1 MHKEME
7 TADGKS
13 STSKCC
19 FQQKISRG
27 LQRMKT
33 ETVSFRTE
41 ANLSGKHVRL
51 KGRNILGTLICKKHA
66 IGLVAAFLLGNVK
79 LMGDLMPFGMAF
91 YAAALGFGVNRILLA
106 LAVITGMIAGG
117 GKGQVFVAAAAI
129 LISTIIN
136 LPFKEGKSK
145 INLRYAVTA
154 FISVLIP
161 ELLIVYLQG
170 FLLYDLLKAVLHC
183 FIVFTSVFIFSHA
196 FALLDDT
203 RKNRL
208 FTNEEV
214 ISIAITAS
222 LALSSALNLH
232 VFGFNLKNV
241 VCIFIVL
248 IFSYKSGPGVG
259 AAVGVTVGLIV
270 SMSGKVTP
278 LVIGSYAFCGLLGG
292 VFRSLGK
299 VGSSLGFIMGNA
311 LLTLYLNGSTEVII
325 YLNEILIAMTFFII
339 VPEKLINAVT
349 NVLVRDVSADT
360 DKRSYSQRIRDITV
374 EKLNKFS
381 NAFRELSR
389 TFSEISETKVV
400 ADKQDITGVFDRVAE
415 SVCKDCSLCLYCWDR
430 NFYNTYQVMF
440 RIIERLD
447 AKGRIEESD
456 IPDYFLDKCERIY
469 DFVKAVNSAY
479 EVFKVDMVW
488 KRKIGESRELIS
500 QQLEGLS
507 KVISSLSSEINTD
520 ICFKADL
527 EDLILFELKKAGLK
541 AKDVTVFENKWG
553 KYEISV
559 YHKACGGKRKCISSM
574 EKLISDAVGRKMVKE
589 DSGCCQ
595 KVKGNLCILK
605 LVEEETFRVTTGVAK
620 VCKYDGLVSGDNH
633 TFLNTGEGKYIVAL
647 SDGMGSGQ
655 KAAIQSRA
663 TMNLLEQF
671 IQSGFDKDTTVK
683 LINSVLVLKSDED
696 SFSTIDMSVIDL
708 YNGEVEFVK
717 IGAVPTYIKSDER
730 VECVKS
736 ASLPVGI
743 LSNVELELAH
753 KKVQDGDFIIMMSDG
768 VLDSFYA
775 QGGGE
780 DFLRAYI
787 AGIKSLNPQEIADS
801 ILDRAYQNYEG
812 KPADDMMVLVAKIWK
827 QVD

>member
-1 MHKEME
+1 MPKEVK
-7 TADGKS
+7 TANGK
-13 STSKCC
+13 TSVAELL
-19 FQQKISRG
+19 FTTKINRR

-33 ETVSFRTE
+33 ETVSYKTE
-41 ANLSGKHVRL
+41 ANLPGKYVRL
-51 KGRNILGTLICKKHA
+51 KGRNILGTLFDKKNA
-66 IGLVAAFLLGNVK
+66 IMLSVAFLLGNAK
-79 LMGDLMPFGMAF
+79 LMGDIMPFGMAF
-91 YAAALGFGVNRILLA
+91 YASALGFESNRILLA
-106 LAVITGMIAGG
+106 LAAIMGMIAGG
-117 GKGQVFVAAAAI
+117 GRSQVFVATAAI
-129 LISTIIN
+129 LISTAIN
-136 LPFKEGKSK
+136 LPFKGNKSK
-145 INLRYAVTA
+145 MNLRYAVTA

-170 FLLYDLLKAVLHC
+170 FLLYDLLKAILHC

-196 FALLDDT
+196 FTLLDDT

-222 LALSSALNLH
+222 LALSSVLNLYI
-232 VFGFNLKNV
+232 FGFNLKNV
-241 VCIFIVL
+241 ICIFIVL

-278 LVIGSYAFCGLLGG
+278 LVIGSYAFCGLLAG

-325 YLNEILIAMTFFII
+325 YLKEILLAMAIFIL
-339 VPEKLINAVT
+339 VPEKLVSGFTNA
-349 NVLVRDVSADT
+349 LVRDIGAGA
-360 DKRSYSQRIRDITV
+360 DKRSYSQRIKDITV

-381 NAFRELSR
+381 NAFRELSK

-400 ADKQDITGVFDRVAE
+400 ADKQDISGLFDRVAE

-440 RIIERLD
+440 KIIERLD
-447 AKGRIEESD
+447 AKGRIEEND

-488 KRKIGESRELIS
+488 KKKIGESRELIS

-507 KVISSLSSEINTD
+507 KVISSLSSEINAD
-520 ICFKADL
+520 ISFKAEL
-527 EDLILFELKKAGLK
+527 EDLILFELKNAGLK
-541 AKDVTVFENKWG
+541 AKDAIVFENKWG
-553 KYEISV
+553 KYEISI
-559 YHKACGGKRKCISSM
+559 YHKACGGKRECVSSI
-574 EKLISDAVGRKMVKE
+574 EKLVSGAVGRKMVKE
-589 DSGCCQ
+589 DFGCCQ
-595 KVKGNLCILK
+595 KTKGNICILK
-605 LVEEETFRVTTGVAK
+605 LVEEEAFKVTTGVAK
-620 VCKYDGLVSGDNH
+620 ICKYDGLVSGDNH

-683 LINSVLVLKSDED
+683 LINSVLVLKSNED

-708 YNGEVEFVK
+708 YSGEVEFVK

-780 DFLRAYI
+780 EFLRAYI